1 MFTGLI
7 EKIGKV
13 LDIKLSSKGALLT
26 VESEFEDVK
35 IGDSIA
41 VNGACLT
48 VVKVGNKAI
57 SFDVSPE
64 TLKRTN
70 LGLLKRGDCVNLE
83 RALKVGDRLGGHIVQ
98 GHVDF
103 TAPIRRFTFLGE
115 HYELVVDIPEDS
127 KDFIVEKGSIA
138 LDGISLTV
146 NYVKGSSVYIN
157 IVPHTYNNT
166 NLKFKKAGDL
176 LNVELDIIGK
186 YIVNYLKRKREKEDI
201 LKEFLRW

>member
-1 MFTGLI
+1 MFTGLV
-7 EKIGKV
+7 EEVGKV
-13 LDIKLSSKGALLT
+13 LDIKLSSKGAVLT
-26 VESEFEDVK
+26 VESGFEDVK
-35 IGDSIA
+35 VGDSIS

-48 VVKVGNKAI
+48 VVKVGNKSL

-70 LGLLKRGDCVNLE
+70 LGLLKRGDYVNLE

-103 TAPIRRFTFLGE
+103 TAPIRSLRFLGE
-115 HYELVVDIPEDS
+115 HYELVVDVPEDS
-127 KDFIVEKGSIA
+127 KEFIVEKGSIA

-146 NYVKGSSVYIN
+146 NYVKGKSVYIN

-186 YIVNYLKRKREKEDI
+186 YVVNYLKRNKDKEDI